1 MRSSSLRLGLLQS
14 HSRIHQL
21 SDVRIGDRS
30 CAVRSGGGAS
40 RIQPC
45 DGCRTGGFRGF
56 AAGCG
61 RGRFDGTDPGG
72 GFRGRPDKAAGSR
85 DDRAVAAMA
94 GGAAVRGRGR
104 GQRGRSPGRISGPTQ
119 RIARRGRRTS
129 CRPRSRM
136 RPLSVAPQ
144 LRAGDGLG
152 SRRVLSERRLRAFP
166 AVHRRNRQRTKC
178 AGQWAAAA
186 ACVGFARV
194 LRAHRCNNW

>member
-1 MRSSSLRLGLLQS
+1 MLQS

-30 CAVRSGGGAS
+30 CAVRSGDGAS

-45 DGCRTGGFRGF
+45 DGCRTGGLRGI

-72 GFRGRPDKAAGSR
+72 GFRGRPDKAAGSG
-85 DDRAVAAMA
+85 DDRAVTAMA
-94 GGAAVRGRGR
+94 GGAPVRGRAR
-104 GQRGRSPGRISGPTQ
+104 GQRERSPGRISGPTP
-119 RIARRGRRTS
+119 RIARRGRRTP

-144 LRAGDGLG
+144 QRVGGGLG

-166 AVHRRNRQRTKC
+166 AVHRRYRQRTKC
-178 AGQWAAAA
+178 AGQWVAAAP
-186 ACVGFARV
+186 CVGFSRV
-194 LRAHRCNNW
+194 LRARRCKNW